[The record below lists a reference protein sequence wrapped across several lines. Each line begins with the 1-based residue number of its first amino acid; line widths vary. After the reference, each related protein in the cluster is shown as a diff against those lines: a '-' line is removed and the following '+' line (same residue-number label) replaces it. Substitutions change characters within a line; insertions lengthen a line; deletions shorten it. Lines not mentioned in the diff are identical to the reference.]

1 MSPSEPA
8 RKLDDDPVLRALDG
22 APRVPLTD
30 AEAAAL
36 AEVGSHAPRRSH
48 AEVMA
53 ALEQHRPAGE

>member
-1 MSPSEPA
+1 MPA

-22 APRVPLTD
+22 APLVSLTD

-36 AEVGSHAPRRSH
+36 AEVGAPAPRRTH

-53 ALEQHRPAGE
+53 TLEQHRPPGE